1 MTLRPLP
8 SRDAVHARLR
18 MLFPP
23 DAFDTVTSNPLG
35 AAATAAMLYVGAV
48 VPDDAPSSADSTW
61 ARPSVCLWLSDAAY
75 AHTAAQERSAW
86 LAAALRN
93 RRKVAELLVSWGE
106 PFEPWYADNTR
117 ETLRDETFPR
127 WLDFGAMRYR
137 EGVKTTSS
145 QPRWALTASFADL
158 FDPEL
163 TGDALAAAIE
173 SWREDHLNPGDL
185 IKVRSAR
192 NRDRKQYAVAVN
204 LPGGD
209 VRTLEPGEASLIL
222 KGVVEEWAP
231 ARLGDPVVLTISEP
245 GKKLV
250 VADNE
255 TLQAA
260 GLNINVSLLL
270 CDALLIDLATKPVT
284 FWMVEAV
291 ASDGPIDEDR
301 KRQFLRWA
309 EDHRIP
315 AEACRFL
322 TAFSSRHS
330 ASARK
335 RLKDLAAGTYA
346 WYADEPRHEL
356 AWYEINTSG

>member
-8 SRDAVHARLR
+8 TREEVHARLR
-18 MLFPP
+18 RLFPP
-23 DAFDTVTSNPLG
+23 EAFDTVTSNPLA
-35 AAATAAMLYVGAV
+35 AAATAAMLYVGAI
-48 VPDDAPSSADSTW
+48 VPDDEQSSSESTW

-75 AHTAAQERSAW
+75 AHDADHERAAW
-86 LAAALRN
+86 LTAALRN
-93 RRKVAELLVSWGE
+93 RKQVAELLASWGE

-145 QPRWALTASFADL
+145 QPRWALTESFADL

-163 TGDALAAAIE
+163 TGDALDAAIE
-173 SWREDHLNPGDL
+173 SWSENHLSPGDV
-185 IKVRSAR
+185 IKVRTA
-192 NRDRKQYAVAVN
+192 RDRDRGQYAVTVN
-204 LPGGD
+204 LPGGR
-209 VRTLEPGEASLIL
+209 VRMLEPGEASLIL
-222 KGVVEEWAP
+222 KGVIEQWAP

-245 GKKLV
+245 GRKLV

-255 TLQAA
+255 TLLAA

-270 CDALLIDLATKPVT
+270 CDALLVDLATKPVT

-315 AEACRFL
+315 PASCHFL

-330 ASARK
+330 TSARR

-346 WYADEPRHEL
+346 WYADEPHHEL
-356 AWYEINTSG
+356 AWYEVNAGA

>member
-8 SRDAVHARLR
+8 TRDEVHARLR
-18 MLFPP
+18 RLFPP
-23 DAFDTVTSNPLG
+23 EAFDTVTSNPL
-35 AAATAAMLYVGAV
+35 AAAAIAAMLYVGAI
-48 VPDDAPSSADSTW
+48 VPDDAPSATGSTW

-75 AHTAAQERSAW
+75 AHSAEPERSAW
-86 LAAALRN
+86 LTAALRN
-93 RRKVAELLVSWGE
+93 RRQVAELLASWGE
-106 PFEPWYADNTR
+106 SFEPWYADNTR

-127 WLDFGAMRYR
+127 WLDFGAVRYR
-137 EGVKTTSS
+137 AGVKTTSS
-145 QPRWALTASFADL
+145 QPRWALTESFADL

-163 TGDALAAAIE
+163 TGDALDAAIE
-173 SWREDHLNPGDL
+173 SWRENHLNPGDL
-185 IKVRSAR
+185 IKVRTAR
-192 NRDRKQYAVAVN
+192 NRDREQYAVTVT
-204 LPGGD
+204 LPGGT

-231 ARLGDPVVLTISEP
+231 VRLGDPVVLTISEP
-245 GKKLV
+245 GRKLV

-255 TLQAA
+255 TLVAA

-270 CDALLIDLATKPVT
+270 CDALLVDLATKPVT

-301 KRQFLRWA
+301 KHSFLRWA

-315 AEACRFL
+315 VTACRFL

-330 ASARK
+330 ASARR
-335 RLKDLAAGTYA
+335 RLKDLAANTYA
-346 WYADEPRHEL
+346 WYADEPHHEL
-356 AWYEINTSG
+356 AWYEIDSSG